1 MQTTSDR
8 PLSDEES
15 ITCAYDIVSRIYDEF
30 IETNSDLTIDP
41 MGEEGRARCLI
52 SFQDGYIYE
61 LADMLATLE
70 ARANTLYGKY
80 CGTYLLS
87 TYSYFDAAEDF
98 VLRQYNISRF
108 QSIQVPHT
116 ATEQWASLAVNG
128 WCPLS
133 LQRGFACQGGEDA
146 ARALVGKHSLSQERL
161 QSHLIKHD
169 LNSCVYLAYWGV
181 DGTVIALSEDSEE
194 EALSALVQELDL
206 SVETASYHFEEFA
219 ANPRGFLDAML
230 VKETHG

>member
-1 MQTTSDR
+1 MNKEDQA
-8 PLSDEES
+8 P
-15 ITCAYDIVSRIYDEF
+15 
-30 IETNSDLTIDP
+30 
-41 MGEEGRARCLI
+41 CLI
-52 SFQDGYIYE
+52 FFQSGYIYK
-61 LADMLATLE
+61 LAEMLTSL
-70 ARANTLYGKY
+70 RIHTSVLYGKY
-80 CGTYLLS
+80 CGTYLLNI
-87 TYSYFDAAEDF
+87 YSYFNAAEDF
-98 VLRQYNISRF
+98 VLQQYSISQF
-108 QSIQVPHT
+108 QSIQVSHT
-116 ATEQWASLAVNG
+116 TTKRWTSLAVNG

-146 ARALVGKHSLSQERL
+146 ARVLVGKPSLSQERL

-194 EALSALVQELDL
+194 ETLSELAQELDL

-219 ANPRGFLDAML
+219 ASPRGFLDAML